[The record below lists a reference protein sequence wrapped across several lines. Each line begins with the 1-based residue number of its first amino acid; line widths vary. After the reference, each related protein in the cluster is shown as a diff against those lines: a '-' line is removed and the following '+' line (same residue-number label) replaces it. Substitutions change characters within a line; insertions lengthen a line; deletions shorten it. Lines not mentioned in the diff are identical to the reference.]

1 MPNIRFTTTTITA
14 VIIAALAALMLI
26 IWLGACTMDP
36 AALAPL
42 ELACP

>member
-1 MPNIRFTTTTITA
+1 MPNIRFSTTTIIA
-14 VIIAALAALMLI
+14 GVIAALAVLMLI